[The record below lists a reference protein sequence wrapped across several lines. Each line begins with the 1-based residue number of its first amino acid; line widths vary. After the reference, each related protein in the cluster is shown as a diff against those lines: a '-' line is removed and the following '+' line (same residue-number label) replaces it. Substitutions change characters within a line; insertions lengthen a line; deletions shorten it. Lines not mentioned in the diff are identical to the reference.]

1 VRRSGS
7 VRGPLASQMHLC
19 VTFST
24 QGDEVLLRVAPRMAS
39 ELDMVNFQALH
50 TPTHLAPPAVPLKD
64 LAMQFTISL
73 DVKFDPWLL
82 KAGLVH
88 EALPL
93 TSDKKTPC

>member
-1 VRRSGS
+1 
-7 VRGPLASQMHLC
+7 
-19 VTFST
+19 
-24 QGDEVLLRVAPRMAS
+24 MAS
-39 ELDMVNFQALH
+39 ELDVVNFQALH
-50 TPTHLAPPAVPLKD
+50 GAAHLTAPTIPLKN
-64 LAMQFTISL
+64 LPMQFTISL